1 MGYEEFLIKLA
12 DLAKALAPL
21 IPIVAGLVEFA
32 KIVGLPSDRLAVVAS
47 VILGVLL
54 TVSIQVA
61 IMYPVVEPW
70 LLAVIVGVL
79 IGMTTTGLY
88 TIGSRWASKVGKSR

>member
-1 MGYEEFLIKLA
+1 MGYEEFLTKLA

-32 KIVGLPSDRLAVVAS
+32 RIIGLPSDKWAVAAS
-47 VILGVLL
+47 VIFGVLL
-54 TVSIQVA
+54 TVLIQVA
-61 IMYPVVEPW
+61 IMFPVVEPW
-70 LLAVIVGVL
+70 LLAVVVGAL

-88 TIGSRWASKVGKSR
+88 TIGSRWADKVGKE